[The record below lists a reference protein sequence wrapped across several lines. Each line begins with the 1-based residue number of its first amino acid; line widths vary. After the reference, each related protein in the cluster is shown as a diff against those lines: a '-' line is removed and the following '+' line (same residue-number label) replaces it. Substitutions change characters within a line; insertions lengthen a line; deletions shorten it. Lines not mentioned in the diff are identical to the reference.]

1 MIILNKKNR
10 TTTSIKFGNGIPYIS
25 FNALEQTGMVV
36 NAFSTRQGGVSV
48 GCLESMNLGFNRG
61 DLDENV
67 LKNHKIFAEAVG
79 FPYENIVTTN
89 QTHTTNV
96 RVVTKEDCGKG
107 ITKDRDYS
115 DVDGLITN
123 VPGIVLATY
132 YADCVPLYIFDPV
145 NKAIGLSHSGWKGT
159 VNRIGENTLKL
170 MNENYGTNPKDIIC
184 CIGPSICQDC
194 YEISEDVANE
204 FINEFGKNNKI
215 LYNKGN
221 GKYQLNLWESVKQVF
236 LDAGVEY
243 DNIYTTDIC
252 TCCNKDELF
261 SHRGHH
267 GKRGNLAAFL
277 MLK

>member
-67 LKNHKIFAEAVG
+67 LKNHKIFAKAVG

-107 ITKDRDYS
+107 IAKDRDYS

-123 VPGIVLATY
+123 ILGIVLATY
-132 YADCVPLYIFDPV
+132 YADCVPLYILDPI

-159 VNRIGENTLKL
+159 VKRIGDNTLKL
-170 MNENYGTNPKDIIC
+170 MNENYGTNPKDVIC

-267 GKRGNLAAFL
+267 GKRGNLAAVL

>member
-67 LKNHKIFAEAVG
+67 LKNHKIFAKAVG

-123 VPGIVLATY
+123 VPRIVLTTY
-132 YADCVPLYIFDPV
+132 YADCVPLYILDPV

-159 VNRIGENTLKL
+159 VKRIGDNTLKL
-170 MNENYGTNPKDIIC
+170 MNENYGTNPKDVIC

>member
-67 LKNHKIFAEAVG
+67 LKNHKIFAKAVG

-123 VPGIVLATY
+123 VPGIVLTTY
-132 YADCVPLYIFDPV
+132 YADCVPLYILDPV

-159 VNRIGENTLKL
+159 VKRIGDNTLKL
-170 MNENYGTNPKDIIC
+170 MNENYGTNPKDVIC

-215 LYNKGN
+215 LYNKGY
-221 GKYQLNLWESVKQVF
+221 GKYQLNFWECVKQVF

>member
-67 LKNHKIFAEAVG
+67 LKNHKIFAKAVG

-123 VPGIVLATY
+123 VPGIALATY
-132 YADCVPLYIFDPV
+132 YADCVPLYILDPV

-170 MNENYGTNPKDIIC
+170 MNENYGTNPKDVIC

>member
-67 LKNHKIFAEAVG
+67 LKNHKIFAKAVG

-132 YADCVPLYIFDPV
+132 YSDCVPLYILDPV

-170 MNENYGTNPKDIIC
+170 MNENYGTNPKDVIC

>member
-48 GCLESMNLGFNRG
+48 GCLESMNLGFDRG

-67 LKNHKIFAEAVG
+67 LKNHKIFAKAVG

-123 VPGIVLATY
+123 VPGIVLTTY
-132 YADCVPLYIFDPV
+132 YADCVPLYILDPV

-159 VNRIGENTLKL
+159 VKRIGDNTLKL
-170 MNENYGTNPKDIIC
+170 MNENYGTNPKDVIC

-194 YEISEDVANE
+194 YEISADVANE

>member
-67 LKNHKIFAEAVG
+67 LKNHKIFAKAVG

-89 QTHTTNV
+89 QTHTANV
-96 RVVTKEDCGKG
+96 RFVTKEDCGKG

-123 VPGIVLATY
+123 VPGIVLTTY
-132 YADCVPLYIFDPV
+132 YADCVPLYILDPV

-170 MNENYGTNPKDIIC
+170 MNENYGTNPKDVIC

-215 LYNKGN
+215 LYNKWN

>member
-67 LKNHKIFAEAVG
+67 LKNHKIFAKAVG

-89 QTHTTNV
+89 QTHTANV

-107 ITKDRDYS
+107 IAKDRDYS

-123 VPGIVLATY
+123 VPGIVLTTY
-132 YADCVPLYIFDPV
+132 YADCVPLYILDPV

-170 MNENYGTNPKDIIC
+170 MNENYGTNPKDVIC

>member
-67 LKNHKIFAEAVG
+67 LKNHKIFAKAVG

-123 VPGIVLATY
+123 VPGIVLTTY
-132 YADCVPLYIFDPV
+132 YADCVPLYILDPV

-170 MNENYGTNPKDIIC
+170 MNENYGTNPKDVIC

-221 GKYQLNLWESVKQVF
+221 GKYRLNLWESVKQVF

>member
-67 LKNHKIFAEAVG
+67 LKNHKIFAKAVG

-123 VPGIVLATY
+123 VPGIVLTTY
-132 YADCVPLYIFDPV
+132 YADCVPLYILDPV

-170 MNENYGTNPKDIIC
+170 MNENYGTNPKDVIC

-194 YEISEDVANE
+194 YEISEDVASE
-204 FINEFGKNNKI
+204 FINEFCKNNKI

>member
-132 YADCVPLYIFDPV
+132 YADCVPLYILDPV

>member
-25 FNALEQTGMVV
+25 FNALELTGMVV

-67 LKNHKIFAEAVG
+67 LKNHKIFAKAVG

-107 ITKDRDYS
+107 IAKDRDYS

-123 VPGIVLATY
+123 IPGIVLATY
-132 YADCVPLYIFDPV
+132 YADCVPLYILDPI

-159 VNRIGENTLKL
+159 VKRIGDNTLKL
-170 MNENYGTNPKDIIC
+170 MNENYGTNPKDVIC

>member
-67 LKNHKIFAEAVG
+67 LKNHKIFAKAVG

-123 VPGIVLATY
+123 VPGIVLTTY
-132 YADCVPLYIFDPV
+132 YADCVPLYILDPV

-159 VNRIGENTLKL
+159 VKRIGDNTLKL
-170 MNENYGTNPKDIIC
+170 MNENYGTNPKDVIC
-184 CIGPSICQDC
+184 CIGPSICQGC

>member
-123 VPGIVLATY
+123 VPGIALATY
-132 YADCVPLYIFDPV
+132 YADCVPLYILDPV

-170 MNENYGTNPKDIIC
+170 MNKNYGTNPKDIIC

>member
-25 FNALEQTGMVV
+25 FNALERTGMVV

-67 LKNHKIFAEAVG
+67 LKNHKIFAKAVG

-107 ITKDRDYS
+107 IAKDRDYS

-123 VPGIVLATY
+123 IPGIVLATY
-132 YADCVPLYIFDPV
+132 YADCVPLYILDPI

-159 VNRIGENTLKL
+159 VKRIGDNTLKL
-170 MNENYGTNPKDIIC
+170 MNENYGTNPKDVIC

>member
-67 LKNHKIFAEAVG
+67 LKNHKIFAKAVG

-107 ITKDRDYS
+107 IAKDRDYS
-115 DVDGLITN
+115 DVEGLITN
-123 VPGIVLATY
+123 IPGIVLATY
-132 YADCVPLYIFDPV
+132 YADCVPLYILDPV

-170 MNENYGTNPKDIIC
+170 MNENYGTNPKDVIC

>member
-10 TTTSIKFGNGIPYIS
+10 TTTSIKFGSGIPYIS

-67 LKNHKIFAEAVG
+67 LKNHKIFAKAVG

-123 VPGIVLATY
+123 IPGIVLATY
-132 YADCVPLYIFDPV
+132 YADCVPLYILDPI

-159 VNRIGENTLKL
+159 VKRIGDNTLKL
-170 MNENYGTNPKDIIC
+170 MNENYGTNPKDVIC

>member
-67 LKNHKIFAEAVG
+67 LKNHKIFSKAVG

-107 ITKDRDYS
+107 IAKDRDYS

-123 VPGIVLATY
+123 IPGIVLATY
-132 YADCVPLYIFDPV
+132 YADCVPLYILDPI

-159 VNRIGENTLKL
+159 VKRIGDNTLKL
-170 MNENYGTNPKDIIC
+170 MNENYGTNPKDVIC

>member
-67 LKNHKIFAEAVG
+67 LKNHKIFAKAVG

-107 ITKDRDYS
+107 IAKDRDYS

-123 VPGIVLATY
+123 VPGIVLTTY
-132 YADCVPLYIFDPV
+132 YADCVPLYILDPV

-170 MNENYGTNPKDIIC
+170 MNENYGTNPKDVIC

>member
-48 GCLESMNLGFNRG
+48 GCLESMNLGFDRG

-67 LKNHKIFAEAVG
+67 LKNHKIFAKAVG

-107 ITKDRDYS
+107 IAKDRDYS

-123 VPGIVLATY
+123 ILGIVLATY
-132 YADCVPLYIFDPV
+132 YADCVPLYILDPI

-159 VNRIGENTLKL
+159 VKRIGDNTLKL
-170 MNENYGTNPKDIIC
+170 MNENYGTNPKDVIC

>member
-1 MIILNKKNR
+1 
-10 TTTSIKFGNGIPYIS
+10 
-25 FNALEQTGMVV
+25 
-36 NAFSTRQGGVSV
+36 
-48 GCLESMNLGFNRG
+48 MNLGFDRG

-67 LKNHKIFAEAVG
+67 LKNHKIFAKAVG

-107 ITKDRDYS
+107 IAKDRDYS

-123 VPGIVLATY
+123 IPGIVLATY
-132 YADCVPLYIFDPV
+132 YADCVPLYILDPI

-159 VNRIGENTLKL
+159 VKRIGDNTLKL
-170 MNENYGTNPKDIIC
+170 MNENYGTNPKDVIC

>member
-67 LKNHKIFAEAVG
+67 LKNHKIFAKAVG

-107 ITKDRDYS
+107 ITKGRDYS

-132 YADCVPLYIFDPV
+132 YADCVPLYILDPV

-170 MNENYGTNPKDIIC
+170 MNENYGTNPKDVIC

>member
-67 LKNHKIFAEAVG
+67 LKNHKIFAKAVG

-107 ITKDRDYS
+107 IAKDRDYS

-123 VPGIVLATY
+123 VPGIVLTTY
-132 YADCVPLYIFDPV
+132 YADCVPLYILDPV

-159 VNRIGENTLKL
+159 VKRIGDNTLKL
-170 MNENYGTNPKDIIC
+170 MNENYGTNPKDVIC

>member
-67 LKNHKIFAEAVG
+67 LKNHKIFAKAVG

-132 YADCVPLYIFDPV
+132 YADCVPLYILDPV

-170 MNENYGTNPKDIIC
+170 MNENYGTNPKDVIC

>member
-1 MIILNKKNR
+1 MIILNKKTR
-10 TTTSIKFGNGIPYIS
+10 TTTSIKFGNGIPYLS
-25 FNALEQTGMVV
+25 FNAFEQTGMVV

-67 LKNHKIFAEAVG
+67 LKNHKIFAKAVG

-107 ITKDRDYS
+107 IAKDRDYS

-123 VPGIVLATY
+123 IPGIVLATY
-132 YADCVPLYIFDPV
+132 YADCVPLYILDPV

-170 MNENYGTNPKDIIC
+170 MNENYGTNPKDVIC

>member
-67 LKNHKIFAEAVG
+67 LKNHKIFAKAVG

-96 RVVTKEDCGKG
+96 RVVTKEDYGKG

-132 YADCVPLYIFDPV
+132 YADCVPLYILDPV

-170 MNENYGTNPKDIIC
+170 MNENYGTNPKDVIC

>member
-67 LKNHKIFAEAVG
+67 LKNHKIFAKAVG

-107 ITKDRDYS
+107 IAKDRDYS

-123 VPGIVLATY
+123 IPGIVLATY
-132 YADCVPLYIFDPV
+132 YADCVPLYILDPI

-159 VNRIGENTLKL
+159 VKRIGDNTLKL
-170 MNENYGTNPKDIIC
+170 MNENYGINPKDVIC

>member
-67 LKNHKIFAEAVG
+67 LKNHKIFAKAVG

-107 ITKDRDYS
+107 IAKDRDYS

-123 VPGIVLATY
+123 IPGIVLATY
-132 YADCVPLYIFDPV
+132 YADCVPLYILDPV

-170 MNENYGTNPKDIIC
+170 MNENYGTNPKDVIC

-221 GKYQLNLWESVKQVF
+221 GKYQLNLLESVKQVF

>member
-67 LKNHKIFAEAVG
+67 LKNHKIFAKAVG

-107 ITKDRDYS
+107 IAKDRDYS

-123 VPGIVLATY
+123 IPGIVLATY
-132 YADCVPLYIFDPV
+132 YADCVPLYILDPI

-159 VNRIGENTLKL
+159 VKRIGDNTLKL
-170 MNENYGTNPKDIIC
+170 MNENYGTNPKDVIC

>member
-67 LKNHKIFAEAVG
+67 LKNHKIFAKAVG

-107 ITKDRDYS
+107 IAKDRDYS

-123 VPGIVLATY
+123 IPGIVLATY
-132 YADCVPLYIFDPV
+132 YADCVPLYILDPI

-159 VNRIGENTLKL
+159 VKRIGDNTLKL
-170 MNENYGTNPKDIIC
+170 MNENYGTNPKDVIC

-236 LDAGVEY
+236 LDAGVVY

>member
-67 LKNHKIFAEAVG
+67 LKNHKIFAKAVG

-123 VPGIVLATY
+123 VPGIVLTTY
-132 YADCVPLYIFDPV
+132 YADCVPLYILDPV

-159 VNRIGENTLKL
+159 VKRIGDNTLKL
-170 MNENYGTNPKDIIC
+170 MNENYGTNPKDVIC

-236 LDAGVEY
+236 LYAGVEY

>member
-25 FNALEQTGMVV
+25 FNVLEQTGMVV

-67 LKNHKIFAEAVG
+67 LKNHKIFAKAVG

-107 ITKDRDYS
+107 IAKDRDYS

-123 VPGIVLATY
+123 IPGIVLATY
-132 YADCVPLYIFDPV
+132 YADCVPLYILDPV

-170 MNENYGTNPKDIIC
+170 MNENYGTNPKDVIC

>member
-1 MIILNKKNR
+1 MIILNKNNR

-67 LKNHKIFAEAVG
+67 LKNHKIFAKAVG

-107 ITKDRDYS
+107 IAKDRDYS

-123 VPGIVLATY
+123 IPGIVLATY
-132 YADCVPLYIFDPV
+132 YADCVPLYILDPI

-159 VNRIGENTLKL
+159 VKRIGDNTLKL
-170 MNENYGTNPKDIIC
+170 MNENYGTNPKDVIC

-243 DNIYTTDIC
+243 DNIYITDIC

>member
-67 LKNHKIFAEAVG
+67 LKNHKIFAKAVG

-107 ITKDRDYS
+107 ITKERDYS

-123 VPGIVLATY
+123 VPGIVLTTY

-170 MNENYGTNPKDIIC
+170 MNENYGTNPKDVIC

>member
-67 LKNHKIFAEAVG
+67 LKNHKIFAKAVG

-107 ITKDRDYS
+107 IAKDRDYS

-123 VPGIVLATY
+123 IPGIVLATY
-132 YADCVPLYIFDPV
+132 YADCVPLYILDPV

-159 VNRIGENTLKL
+159 VKRIGDNTLKL
-170 MNENYGTNPKDIIC
+170 MNENYGTNPKDVIC

>member
-67 LKNHKIFAEAVG
+67 LKNHKIFAKAVG

-123 VPGIVLATY
+123 VPGIVLTTY

-170 MNENYGTNPKDIIC
+170 MNENYGTNPKDVIC
-184 CIGPSICQDC
+184 CIRPSICQDC

>member
-79 FPYENIVTTN
+79 FPYEKIVTTN

-132 YADCVPLYIFDPV
+132 YADCVPLYILDPV

-170 MNENYGTNPKDIIC
+170 MNENYGTNRCLRRAP
-184 CIGPSICQDC
+184 PH
-194 YEISEDVANE
+194 
-204 FINEFGKNNKI
+204 
-215 LYNKGN
+215 
-221 GKYQLNLWESVKQVF
+221 
-236 LDAGVEY
+236 DAP
-243 DNIYTTDIC
+243 
-252 TCCNKDELF
+252 
-261 SHRGHH
+261 
-267 GKRGNLAAFL
+267 
-277 MLK
+277 

>member
-67 LKNHKIFAEAVG
+67 LKNHKIFAKAVG

-96 RVVTKEDCGKG
+96 RVVTKED
-107 ITKDRDYS
+107 
-115 DVDGLITN
+115 
-123 VPGIVLATY
+123 
-132 YADCVPLYIFDPV
+132 
-145 NKAIGLSHSGWKGT
+145 GLSHSGWKGT
-159 VNRIGENTLKL
+159 VKRIGDNTLKL
-170 MNENYGTNPKDIIC
+170 MNENYGTNPKDVIC

>member
-10 TTTSIKFGNGIPYIS
+10 TTTSIKFGNGSPYIS

-67 LKNHKIFAEAVG
+67 LKNHKIFAKAVG

-107 ITKDRDYS
+107 IAKDRDYS

-123 VPGIVLATY
+123 IPGIVLATY
-132 YADCVPLYIFDPV
+132 YADCVPLYILDPI

-159 VNRIGENTLKL
+159 VKRIGDNTLKL
-170 MNENYGTNPKDIIC
+170 MNENYGTNPKDVIC

-243 DNIYTTDIC
+243 DNIYITDIC

>member
-10 TTTSIKFGNGIPYIS
+10 TTTSIKFGDGIPYIS

-67 LKNHKIFAEAVG
+67 LKNHKIFAKAVG

-123 VPGIVLATY
+123 VPGIVLTTY
-132 YADCVPLYIFDPV
+132 YADCVPLYILDPV
-145 NKAIGLSHSGWKGT
+145 TKAIGLSHSGWKGT

-170 MNENYGTNPKDIIC
+170 MNENYGTNPKDVIC

-221 GKYQLNLWESVKQVF
+221 GKYRLNLWESVKQVF